1 MSRADD
7 ATPGARHGGHHDAD
21 GDALAER
28 RAALDRLRRFGG
40 ERLLRDMTAI
50 FVEALGERV
59 AAARAAVARSDP
71 DGLEKA
77 AHALRSS
84 CGQFGAGAA
93 ARLSAEIESQA
104 AGGAPPSSLAGA
116 VERLARECDAYRAWL
131 ERELAGSAAAVPS

>member
-1 MSRADD
+1 MLRADGP
-7 ATPGARHGGHHDAD
+7 TPAAQHGGHDDAD
-21 GDALAER
+21 GDAVAER

-84 CGQFGAGAA
+84 CGQFGAGLA

-104 AGGAPPSSLAGA
+104 AGGVSPASLAGS
-116 VERLARECDAYRAWL
+116 VERLARECEAYRAWL
-131 ERELAGSAAAVPS
+131 ERELAGSAAIRPS

>member
-7 ATPGARHGGHHDAD
+7 ATPAAQHGGHDHAD

-28 RAALDRLRRFGG
+28 RAALERLRRFGG

-50 FVEALGERV
+50 FVEELGERV
-59 AAARAAVARSDP
+59 TAARAAVARSDP